1 MAKSYV
7 DSILDAAA
15 LASRQDTIGEML
27 NQLPGLLAE
36 QQRFRAAEEKEAE
49 RYAEELTF
57 RNKQYQDSVNARDL
71 AADIE
76 LINIGA
82 DLEGE
87 SGVAY
92 FDNVSLGTEK
102 GRNLGSAIRKSKNIS
117 VKNNNL
123 INIKF
128 RDLSNNFDSLTTE
141 EAEKQLSDFQLELDS
156 KGIKRDTSTF
166 EKRLAVKKN
175 REFANDVL
183 DIVEFENEDE
193 LRDIIKGSN
202 NPTQIATFMID
213 RLDKDKLDSIE
224 NKKDKD
230 KLMID
235 LGNVIASLENSGA
248 PESVIKKYQNKLALL
263 SVSSK
268 EGEPVESD
276 GTLTEAE
283 MEAFKSKGQS
293 GTITVPNNDDS
304 RTEKSIR
311 INLDTGEYTY
321 TDDEAPIRD
330 INQELKTKQ
339 DELES
344 AKNNPNITKDE
355 YNKLREEVNALKEES
370 NKPKPLTPGQE
381 VEKEIR
387 GEKFRERASRRG
399 SFFF

>member
-141 EAEKQLSDFQLELDS
+141 EAEKQLSDFRLELDS